1 MADVFVKESHKLG
14 AATAIQRLASFE
26 GMLSKYGIKP
36 AWKGNRAD
44 ISGTGVK
51 GSITVTDT
59 DATVEL
65 SLGML
70 ARAAGIKADKLTESI
85 RKRVREA
92 FDAA

>member
-1 MADVFVKESHKLG
+1 M
-14 AATAIQRLASFE
+14 
-26 GMLSKYGIKP
+26 
-36 AWKGNRAD
+36 
-44 ISGTGVK
+44 
-51 GSITVTDT
+51 TDT

-65 SLGML
+65 SLGLL